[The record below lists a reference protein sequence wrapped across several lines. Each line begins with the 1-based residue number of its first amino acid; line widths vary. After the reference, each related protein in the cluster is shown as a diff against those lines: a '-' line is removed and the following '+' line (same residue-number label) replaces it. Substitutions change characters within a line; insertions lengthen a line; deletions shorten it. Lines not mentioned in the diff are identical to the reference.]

1 MSSGLALGH
10 VLYLCWRMDDMPGH
24 AAAPQ
29 LRAATYARL
38 GETYD
43 AAEPVPTQLASA
55 DRHARRRG
63 WQVVARFKDDGYSA
77 FKEIRRDDFARLIE
91 AIERDE
97 IDVVIIGDVDRLTRN
112 LPDWGRFETAAV
124 EHRVLLSAY
133 AGGDLDLSA
142 PEGWYYGG
150 RRPTGA

>member
-1 MSSGLALGH
+1 
-10 VLYLCWRMDDMPGH
+10 MPGH

-63 WQVVARFKDDGYSA
+63 WRVVARFQDDGYSA
-77 FKEIRRDDFARLIE
+77 FTEIRRDGFARLIE

-97 IDVVIIGDVDRLTRN
+97 IDG
-112 LPDWGRFETAAV
+112 AQ
-124 EHRVLLSAY
+124 
-133 AGGDLDLSA
+133 AGGDPRLAGGDGLAVAPAVRALGQAAAGPLDLAEVGFSLVGVRGDG
-142 PEGWYYGG
+142 EQGDVGG
-150 RRPTGA
+150 GGYLEFGR